1 MDPYRD
7 DRGGRLLEAPTQE
20 GTLTLEIEPRR
31 VSLAV
36 ASRSIRVAGDF
47 VSFEEHQSPR
57 EQRLAERRQRRS
69 RRRRSR
75 KKQTSERL
83 GERRLVVA
91 RDVPREDLALW
102 LETEDGGMRRM
113 FGVEPQSLISEG
125 GLAAL
130 RALDRLAGRLR
141 LALAAHAGGVRRAF
155 EMGRGLD
162 KVLLCDFGRRLV
174 LYKRELFRD
183 RARRACEVTRDGTVT
198 VVERGG
204 DHVVT
209 CRNRH
214 GVSLLG
220 DYIRFSDPTGLDL
233 ARVAVPWV
241 TREDREE
248 LARRFGELVHAP
260 DSV

>member
-1 MDPYRD
+1 VDPYRD
-7 DRGGRLLEAPTQE
+7 DRGGRRLEAPTQE
-20 GTLTLEIEPRR
+20 GTLTLELEPRR
-31 VSLAV
+31 LLLAV
-36 ASRSIRVAGDF
+36 GSRYALIEDDFATFEDNAPARDRRAG
-47 VSFEEHQSPR
+47 
-57 EQRLAERRQRRS
+57 ARRT
-69 RRRRSR
+69 RRRRRR
-75 KKQTSERL
+75 KHTSERL
-83 GERRLVVA
+83 GDRRLVLA
-91 RDVPREDLALW
+91 RDVPHEDLALW

-113 FGVEPQSLISEG
+113 FGVEPQSLISDG

-130 RALDRLAGRLR
+130 RQLDRLAGRLR
-141 LALAAHAGGVRRAF
+141 LALAEHSGGVRRAF

-162 KVLLCDFGRRLV
+162 KVLLCDYGGRLV

-183 RARRACEVTRDGTVT
+183 HARRACEVSADGTVK
-198 VVERGG
+198 VIERGG

-209 CRNRH
+209 CRQRH

-220 DYIRFSDPTGLDL
+220 DYIRFSDPSGLDL

-248 LARRFGELVHAP
+248 LARRFGELVQAT